1 MVRRLMLSAASEKKL
16 VGVKPALVK
25 LVRRAA
31 ELAPPFQIVQGNRT
45 VAQQKA
51 IYAQGR
57 TKPGPIVTWTLK
69 SSHIG
74 GRAIDFAAL
83 VSGKISWN
91 PKHYPEIA
99 KAFKQAAKELKTP
112 IIWGGDWKKTKDWG
126 HIQLA

>member
-1 MVRRLMLSAASEKKL
+1 MTLSAASEKKL

-25 LVRRAA
+25 VIRRAA
-31 ELAPPFQIVQGNRT
+31 EITKQPFQIVQGNRT
-45 VAQQKA
+45 LAQQRA
-51 IYAQGR
+51 LYAQGR

-74 GRAIDFAAL
+74 GRAIDYAAL
-83 VSGKISWN
+83 VGGKISWN
-91 PKHYPEIA
+91 DKHYPAIA

>member
-1 MVRRLMLSAASEKKL
+1 MKLNLASEKKL
-16 VGVKPALVK
+16 VGVKPEMVK

-31 ELAPPFQIVQGNRT
+31 ELSKQPFMVVQGNRT
-45 VAQQKA
+45 LAQQKA

-74 GRAIDFAAL
+74 GRAIDYAAL
-83 VSGKISWN
+83 VGGKISWN
-91 PKHYPEIA
+91 PKHYPAIA

-112 IIWGGDWKKTKDWG
+112 IVWGGDWKKTKDWG

>member
-1 MVRRLMLSAASEKKL
+1 MKLNPASEKKL

-31 ELAPPFQIVQGNRT
+31 ELSKQPFMVVQGNRT
-45 VAQQKA
+45 LAQQKA

-74 GRAIDFAAL
+74 GRAIDYAAL
-83 VSGKISWN
+83 VNGKISWN
-91 PKHYPEIA
+91 PKHYPAIA

>member
-1 MVRRLMLSAASEKKL
+1 MTLSAASEKKL

-25 LVRRAA
+25 VIRRAA
-31 ELAPPFQIVQGNRT
+31 EITKQPFQIVQGNRT
-45 VAQQKA
+45 LAQQRA
-51 IYAQGR
+51 LYAQGR
-57 TKPGPIVTWTLK
+57 TKTLK

-74 GRAIDFAAL
+74 GRAIDYAAL
-83 VSGKISWN
+83 VGGKISWN
-91 PKHYPEIA
+91 DKHYPAIA